1 MDSNGITLTDYSPDD
16 AGDWPWWRVREEL
29 ARRGLKLSD
38 VGRKAKVTVNAV
50 SLVAYEP
57 RMRLQAIIG
66 DLLGINP
73 RQIWPSRYADD
84 GRPLATSEWRSRND

>member
-1 MDSNGITLTDYSPDD
+1 MDSNRITLTDYSPDG

-38 VGRKAKVTVNAV
+38 VGRLAKVTTNAV

-57 RMRLQAIIG
+57 RMRLQAVIG
-66 DLLGINP
+66 DLLGLNP
-73 RQIWPSRYADD
+73 RQIWPSRYEKN
-84 GRPLATSEWRSRND
+84 GRPLMPSEWRAK